1 MVKTIKNLAMNPF
14 KKSPVEKGRKVMS
27 KVEKIR
33 RDQSNNVTVIS
44 NIVKKT
50 SILFQNDDKFQA
62 SCKNLIDASKRY
74 NRALA
79 LFHFNLIKAIY
90 KNSKKNY

>member
-1 MVKTIKNLAMNPF
+1 MNLF
-14 KKSPVEKGRKVMS
+14 KKSPVEKGKKVMS

-33 RDQSNNVTVIS
+33 RAQSNNVTIIS
-44 NIVKKT
+44 NIVKKA
-50 SILFQNDDKFQA
+50 SILFQNDDKFQT
-62 SCKNLIDASKRY
+62 SCQNLIDASKRY

-90 KNSKKNY
+90 KNSRKNY

>member
-1 MVKTIKNLAMNPF
+1 MVKTIKKPTMNLF
-14 KKSPVEKGRKVMS
+14 KKSSVEKGKKVMS

-33 RDQSNNVTVIS
+33 RDQSNNVTIIS
-44 NIVKKT
+44 NIVKKA

-62 SCKNLIDASKRY
+62 SCQNLIDASKKY

>member
-1 MVKTIKNLAMNPF
+1 MNLF
-14 KKSPVEKGRKVMS
+14 KKSPVEKGKKVMS

-44 NIVKKT
+44 NIVKKA
-50 SILFQNDDKFQA
+50 SILFQNDDKFQT

>member
-1 MVKTIKNLAMNPF
+1 MNLF
-14 KKSPVEKGRKVMS
+14 KKNSAEKGKKVIS

-33 RDQSNNVTVIS
+33 RAQSNNVAVIS

-50 SILFQNDDKFQA
+50 SILFQNNDKFQA
-62 SCKNLIDASKRY
+62 SCQNLIDASKRY

>member
-1 MVKTIKNLAMNPF
+1 MVKTIKNSIMNLF

-33 RDQSNNVTVIS
+33 RAQSNNVTIIS
-44 NIVKKT
+44 NIVKKA
-50 SILFQNDDKFQA
+50 SILFQNDDKFQT
-62 SCKNLIDASKRY
+62 SCKNLIDASKQY

>member
-1 MVKTIKNLAMNPF
+1 MVKTIKNLTMNLF
-14 KKSPVEKGRKVMS
+14 KKNLAEKGKKVIS

-33 RDQSNNVTVIS
+33 RAQSNNVTVIS

-50 SILFQNDDKFQA
+50 SVLFQNNDKFQA
-62 SCKNLIDASKRY
+62 SCQNLIDASKRY

>member
-1 MVKTIKNLAMNPF
+1 MNLF
-14 KKSPVEKGRKVMS
+14 KKDPAEKGKKVMS

-44 NIVKKT
+44 NIVKKA
-50 SILFQNDDKFQA
+50 SILFQNDDKFQT

>member
-1 MVKTIKNLAMNPF
+1 MNLF
-14 KKSPVEKGRKVMS
+14 KKNSAEKGKKVVI

-33 RDQSNNVTVIS
+33 RAQSSNVTVIS
-44 NIVKKT
+44 NIVKKA

-62 SCKNLIDASKRY
+62 SCQNLIDASKRY

>member
-1 MVKTIKNLAMNPF
+1 MNLFKKNLA
-14 KKSPVEKGRKVMS
+14 EKGKKVIS

-33 RDQSNNVTVIS
+33 RAQSNNVTVIS

-50 SILFQNDDKFQA
+50 SVLFQNNDKFQA
-62 SCKNLIDASKRY
+62 SCQNLIDASKRY

>member
-1 MVKTIKNLAMNPF
+1 MNLF

-44 NIVKKT
+44 NIVKKA

-90 KNSKKNY
+90 KNSKKIY